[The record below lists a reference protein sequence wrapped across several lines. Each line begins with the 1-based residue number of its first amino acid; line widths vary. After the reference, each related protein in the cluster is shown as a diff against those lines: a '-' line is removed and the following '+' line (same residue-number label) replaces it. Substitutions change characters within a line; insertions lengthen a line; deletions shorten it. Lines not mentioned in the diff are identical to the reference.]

1 MEIRELLSKPVWQM
15 TGEEF
20 ILLNRHALQEREARA
35 AQPAAD
41 TEKKYVYGIGGIA
54 RLFGCSMPTAN
65 RIKKSGKIDR
75 AITQI
80 GRKIIVDAD
89 MALELAVI
97 LWQASRLDLSEDYER
112 APEILKIHG
121 SVIGTLGNFSASIG
135 KAKSKKT
142 FNVSAIVAAALKNGT
157 VLSYTAELP
166 ENRRKILYVDTEQSS
181 YHCAKVAKRILRM
194 AGLPTGRN
202 HKDLEFLVLRKYT
215 PEERIAI
222 VREAIYRTENVG
234 LVVIDGIR
242 DMVYDINSPSES
254 TKVISLLMTWTG
266 ERHIHIHTILHQ
278 NKGDENARGHI
289 GTELSNKAETVLQV
303 EKDEK
308 DPDISTVKA
317 AHIRAM
323 NFEPFAFRINGE
335 ALPELLDEY
344 LFKHKDP
351 GKGKKEKFDP
361 YKDITEKQ
369 HRIALEAAFT
379 LKDEYGYKELAEE
392 LRKTYASVGVML
404 GGNRLTDLIT
414 VLKNKRMIVQENGRK
429 YTFKPDF
436 HY

>member
-1 MEIRELLSKPVWQM
+1 MEYRERKEVTP
-15 TGEEF
+15 
-20 ILLNRHALQEREARA
+20 EA
-35 AQPAAD
+35 
-41 TEKKYVYGIGGIA
+41 
-54 RLFGCSMPTAN
+54 
-65 RIKKSGKIDR
+65 
-75 AITQI
+75 
-80 GRKIIVDAD
+80 
-89 MALELAVI
+89 AVI

-112 APEILKIHG
+112 APEILKVHG

-166 ENRRKILYVDTEQSS
+166 ENRRKILYVDTEQSF

-303 EKDEK
+303 EKD
-308 DPDISTVKA
+308 PDISTVKA

-323 NFEPFAFRINGE
+323 NCEPFAFRINGE

>member
-1 MEIRELLSKPVWQM
+1 MEYRERKEVTP
-15 TGEEF
+15 
-20 ILLNRHALQEREARA
+20 EA
-35 AQPAAD
+35 
-41 TEKKYVYGIGGIA
+41 
-54 RLFGCSMPTAN
+54 
-65 RIKKSGKIDR
+65 
-75 AITQI
+75 
-80 GRKIIVDAD
+80 
-89 MALELAVI
+89 AVI

-323 NFEPFAFRINGE
+323 TSNRSHSASTGRHCPNCWTNTCSNTRIRE
-335 ALPELLDEY
+335 
-344 LFKHKDP
+344 
-351 GKGKKEKFDP
+351 KGKRRSSTPTRTSQRSSTASHWKRHSHSKMN
-361 YKDITEKQ
+361 TAT
-369 HRIALEAAFT
+369 RS
-379 LKDEYGYKELAEE
+379 
-392 LRKTYASVGVML
+392 LRK
-404 GGNRLTDLIT
+404 N
-414 VLKNKRMIVQENGRK
+414 
-429 YTFKPDF
+429 
-436 HY
+436 

>member
-1 MEIRELLSKPVWQM
+1 MDYIKEISPEQ
-15 TGEEF
+15 
-20 ILLNRHALQEREARA
+20 
-35 AQPAAD
+35 
-41 TEKKYVYGIGGIA
+41 
-54 RLFGCSMPTAN
+54 
-65 RIKKSGKIDR
+65 
-75 AITQI
+75 
-80 GRKIIVDAD
+80 
-89 MALELAVI
+89 AVI
-97 LWQASRLDLSEDYER
+97 LWQESRLSLSRCYEK
-112 APEILKIHG
+112 APEILKVHG

-157 VLSYTAELP
+157 VLRYAAELP
-166 ENRRKILYVDTEQSS
+166 EEKRKVLYIDTEQSP
-181 YHCAKVAKRILRM
+181 YHCLKVMKRILRM
-194 AGLPTGRN
+194 AGLPDDRDSGY
-202 HKDLEFLVLRKYT
+202 LEFLALRKYT
-215 PEERIAI
+215 PEQRISI
-222 VREAIYRTENVG
+222 VEQAIYHSPDIG
-234 LVVIDGIR
+234 LVIIDGIR
-242 DMVYDINSPSES
+242 DMVYDINSPGES
-254 TKVISLLMTWTG
+254 TRIISKLMQWTDD
-266 ERHIHIHTILHQ
+266 RQIHIHTILHQ

-351 GKGKKEKFDP
+351 GKGKREKFDP
-361 YKDITEKQ
+361 YKDMTEKQ

-404 GGNRLTDLIT
+404 GENRLTDLIT

>member
-1 MEIRELLSKPVWQM
+1 MEYRERKEITS
-15 TGEEF
+15 EE
-20 ILLNRHALQEREARA
+20 
-35 AQPAAD
+35 
-41 TEKKYVYGIGGIA
+41 
-54 RLFGCSMPTAN
+54 
-65 RIKKSGKIDR
+65 
-75 AITQI
+75 
-80 GRKIIVDAD
+80 
-89 MALELAVI
+89 AVI
-97 LWQASRLDLSEDYER
+97 LWQASRLDLSEDHER
-112 APEILKIHG
+112 APEILKVHGG

-157 VLSYTAELP
+157 VL
-166 ENRRKILYVDTEQSS
+166 
-181 YHCAKVAKRILRM
+181 
-194 AGLPTGRN
+194 
-202 HKDLEFLVLRKYT
+202 
-215 PEERIAI
+215 
-222 VREAIYRTENVG
+222 
-234 LVVIDGIR
+234 
-242 DMVYDINSPSES
+242 
-254 TKVISLLMTWTG
+254 
-266 ERHIHIHTILHQ
+266 
-278 NKGDENARGHI
+278 
-289 GTELSNKAETVLQV
+289 QV
-303 EKDEK
+303 EKDER

-351 GKGKKEKFDP
+351 GKGKREKFDP

-404 GGNRLTDLIT
+404 GENRLTDLIT

-436 HY
+436 YY